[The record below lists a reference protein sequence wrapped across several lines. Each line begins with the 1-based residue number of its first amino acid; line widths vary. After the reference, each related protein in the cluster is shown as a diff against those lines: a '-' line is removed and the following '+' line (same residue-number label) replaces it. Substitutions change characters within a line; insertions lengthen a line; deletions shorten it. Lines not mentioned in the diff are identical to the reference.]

1 MKGIFR
7 TAVSGILTAA
17 MLLSAFLYSVSAF
30 DGAAAY
36 ASESKG
42 KVKNQKN
49 STYNTIGNSD
59 DFKSFVREDGDITTT
74 YYDICGGITE
84 GRPDVSD
91 LDSLMEYTIY
101 KGKIDGTN
109 LTPAEYW
116 ASFATGV
123 FASNHESYY
132 SFNDKP
138 FKTRFMN
145 DVSKGGKGY
154 GKLKEGLSAYEGSKA
169 SSKDKSKYR
178 ECDVNTIVSGKR
190 TASNLNEVQD
200 AAYSLLVDVN
210 PGRISAKDFKHNSS
224 LKAMEDDKEDGDI
237 VYNLFATRD
246 RQGSTYRY
254 IYNCFGIAYSD
265 FSITPISAQSDP
277 EEPKSTG
284 VTTALKGYDNLDQA
298 LAAVSSGTEIAGFN
312 AKSSDKGT
320 VSSFKNESTESVEQE
335 ISITKSKE
343 ETLSSTISHGHQ
355 RNFSSTQSVNF
366 TFGKDTAFF
375 KAETGLSFTEGE
387 LWESGVSDT
396 NSTTNSESTT
406 STQRVT
412 LPGHTGVVQSIF
424 QTDYVDTML
433 YDCPVEISYTVTI
446 FSYNGC
452 YYDDNAKTTYFT
464 SKGYSQSGF
473 MTQFKNANQNLRD
486 RKSRDVGYDESHG
499 LTRGIKVKH
508 GYGRSTYTWDNPWVK
523 HLDYSQIKSAMN
535 EIGVSPGYDDVT
547 GKLSDYRAISITGGE
562 LKRTGKGAQGSV
574 GRILPLYTLNKVKLN
589 NASDSEKDV
598 VQGKT
603 LNLSTIE
610 MNGIDEMD
618 GAFYGFRADK
628 GDWQLVDETGKTIK
642 SSDVITLSQNSNGDY
657 IVKGQKAGTANVK
670 YFVKE
675 AAYTLYSEEAGK
687 TEYVKPS
694 DVKSS
699 PIIQITV
706 TEASA
711 SDADTDADAGAD
723 AADQPDSD
731 ISQEA
736 ENDAMSQISEADEND
751 FVSALDC
758 APGQCSIAQAVL
770 FVKNSLGADSDL
782 NERIYTAALMQ
793 LASDKIDSS
802 SANVKYEAEA
812 IIWGMKNGLF
822 DEMDRELLASQSGIT
837 ELEFAEIAY
846 KAAMLYG
853 RDTEYSD
860 VSGEYSGFEGL
871 DDFEKAAMN
880 WAISHGILSDEEE
893 SSATLQ
899 TDRILTDKETA
910 AFFRNGGPYR

>member
-1 MKGIFR
+1 MSKVKGIFK

-17 MLLSAFLYSVSAF
+17 MLLSAFLYSASAF
-30 DGAAAY
+30 DGTEAY

-42 KVKNQKN
+42 KTKNQKN

-59 DFKSFVREDGDITTT
+59 DFKSFVRKDGDITTT

-116 ASFATGV
+116 AAFATGV

-210 PGRISAKDFKHNSS
+210 PGRISAKDFKNNSS

-237 VYNLFATRD
+237 IYNLFATRD

-265 FSITPISAQSDP
+265 FSITPVSAQSDP

-284 VTTALKGYDNLDQA
+284 VTTALKDYDNLDQA

-320 VSSFKNESTESVEQE
+320 VSSFKNESTEPVEQE

-387 LWESGVSDT
+387 LWESSVSDT

-535 EIGVSPGYDDVT
+535 EIGVSPGYDDAT

-589 NASDSEKDV
+589 NASDGEKDV
-598 VQGKT
+598 AQGKT

-628 GDWQLVDETGKTIK
+628 GEWQLVDDAGKTIK

-670 YFVKE
+670 YFINE
-675 AAYTLYSEEAGK
+675 EAYTLYSEEAGK
-687 TEYVKPS
+687 TEYVKRS

-706 TEASA
+706 TEGST
-711 SDADTDADAGAD
+711 SHDADRDAGAD
-723 AADQPDSD
+723 AAVDQPGSD
-731 ISQEA
+731 ISKDD
-736 ENDAMSQISEADEND
+736 ENKAMSQISEADEND

-793 LASDKIDSS
+793 LASDKIDSNS
-802 SANVKYEAEA
+802 TKVKYEADA
-812 IIWGMKNGLF
+812 IVWGMKNGLF

-846 KAAMLYG
+846 KAAILYG

-871 DDFEKAAMN
+871 DDFEQAAMN
-880 WAISHGILSDEEE
+880 WAINHGILTDDEE
-893 SSATLQ
+893 SSKSIQAERVL
-899 TDRILTDKETA
+899 
-910 AFFRNGGPYR
+910 